1 MKTHLP
7 DINHFEQQVF
17 KIKNPLA
24 LLLSFSLNLLGARHV
39 GLLYGTDRSGIQ
51 FLSPERWD
59 RACIHS
65 FDGQGGSGF
74 VLKYFG
80 KPFINLKGLSPI
92 LFYKESHMGERKEQD
107 GIIPFVLRKHK
118 DFYKKGSKILIID
131 DIQAANTG
139 SAEKAY
145 QASISSYNGKLFY
158 PLKNL
163 KINTA
168 IVKLFKAD
176 NFISAY
182 IPDFGAIVFNT
193 IDPELLKKNKGV
205 LIHESMLKDR
215 LNILISAI
223 EMASLANIGLAK
235 GSRAAHIIWRKE
247 KKLRKTAMQLKEK
260 ETELNAQKSYLRAV
274 GAVNARQLNMEA
286 LNISDGVYAF
296 MDMVGSAT
304 IRKRF
309 IPKDYFFI
317 LNLCFQIAADN
328 ANRFGCR
335 VDNFIGDSVFLQNTS
350 VFDDLSEDYHTS
362 TEERGMLL
370 ITSMGSFF
378 NEIELLK
385 KGCHPLDT
393 AGRVKQL
400 IENAQVDL
408 DFRAGVEIGSAMI
421 GPLGSQKRK
430 IVTAIGKA
438 VNNASRLESSGVPK
452 NIHISQD
459 MMTLLENAYVSGETR
474 IIQQTLS
481 TIKDN
486 KDIFNQSGARFLY
499 LYQQVFGIDDPI
511 IEQRQNVSFKEFSK
525 KVSYLVRT
533 LPKVPDNVS
542 DK

>member
-1 MKTHLP
+1 
-7 DINHFEQQVF
+7 
-17 KIKNPLA
+17 
-24 LLLSFSLNLLGARHV
+24 
-39 GLLYGTDRSGIQ
+39 
-51 FLSPERWD
+51 
-59 RACIHS
+59 
-65 FDGQGGSGF
+65 
-74 VLKYFG
+74 
-80 KPFINLKGLSPI
+80 
-92 LFYKESHMGERKEQD
+92 
-107 GIIPFVLRKHK
+107 
-118 DFYKKGSKILIID
+118 
-131 DIQAANTG
+131 
-139 SAEKAY
+139 
-145 QASISSYNGKLFY
+145 
-158 PLKNL
+158 
-163 KINTA
+163 
-168 IVKLFKAD
+168 
-176 NFISAY
+176 
-182 IPDFGAIVFNT
+182 
-193 IDPELLKKNKGV
+193 
-205 LIHESMLKDR
+205 
-215 LNILISAI
+215 
-223 EMASLANIGLAK
+223 
-235 GSRAAHIIWRKE
+235 
-247 KKLRKTAMQLKEK
+247 
-260 ETELNAQKSYLRAV
+260 
-274 GAVNARQLNMEA
+274 MEA

-296 MDMVGSAT
+296 MDMVRSAT

-370 ITSMGSFF
+370 ITSLGSFF

-459 MMTLLENAYVSGETR
+459 MMTLLENAYVSGETK

-486 KDIFNQSGARFLY
+486 RDISIR
-499 LYQQVFGIDDPI
+499 V
-511 IEQRQNVSFKEFSK
+511 
-525 KVSYLVRT
+525 
-533 LPKVPDNVS
+533 VPDFYICTS
-542 DK
+542 RYLA